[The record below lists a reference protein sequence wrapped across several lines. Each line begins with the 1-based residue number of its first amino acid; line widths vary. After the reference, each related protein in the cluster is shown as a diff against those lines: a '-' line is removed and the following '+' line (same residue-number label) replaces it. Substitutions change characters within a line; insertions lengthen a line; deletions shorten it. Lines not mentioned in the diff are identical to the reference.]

1 MAMALKRNL
10 FIVFIV
16 IRWGINDRSF
26 TMGKKQIMI
35 EEYRNI
41 AKSHTITVYNAR
53 CQKGF
58 YSDIEKM
65 LKDFFKSEELFFGF
79 YRTDGLN
86 ITSKRTED
94 LKEEI
99 SNFFSKYGVIECL
112 DDYLS
117 VAKIKAN
124 DGVWSFLPFV
134 LDYYL
139 DTVLFSPK
147 ISWEAFIR
155 YYSEYLKHRVD
166 ELINN
171 DFADLLFFYFDS
183 GDFSICFDPAKYPSD
198 SVKKTIFKFFP
209 KF

>member
-1 MAMALKRNL
+1 
-10 FIVFIV
+10 
-16 IRWGINDRSF
+16 
-26 TMGKKQIMI
+26 
-35 EEYRNI
+35 
-41 AKSHTITVYNAR
+41 
-53 CQKGF
+53 
-58 YSDIEKM
+58 M
-65 LKDFFKSEELFFGF
+65 LKDFFESEELFFGF

-147 ISWEAFIR
+147 ISWEVFIR

>member
-1 MAMALKRNL
+1 
-10 FIVFIV
+10 
-16 IRWGINDRSF
+16 
-26 TMGKKQIMI
+26 MGKKQITI
-35 EEYRNI
+35 EEYRNTL
-41 AKSHTITVYNAR
+41 KSHTITVYNAR

-65 LKDFFKSEELFFGF
+65 LKDFFESKELFFGF

-86 ITSKRTED
+86 ITSKKTED

-147 ISWEAFIR
+147 ISWEVFIR